1 MTDTIS
7 NSSRPVRGLSRLS
20 LLLLILA
27 MFVMAVVDVSLDDPR
42 SVMDPHLLVELTLV
56 ALCGGGVVVLA
67 RGWLRESR
75 SVEELGAVLEERA
88 LELEAWKERSRDVSE
103 AFRRAIDTQLAAWRL
118 TPTETEVARFL
129 LEGYSHKEI
138 AAATGRSERTV
149 RQHATVVYRKSGL
162 GGRAELSAFF
172 LQGLMAGGEVEAVAS

>member
-56 ALCGGGVVVLA
+56 ALCGGGVVVLLLAGVAATVATIAATMAALATTPLAPVLPASIQPDVLRLLAGTTWVAGSERARRELGWCPRPLDEGLGETLAHESLA
-67 RGWLRESR
+67 RGTPLALRNP
-75 SVEELGAVLEERA
+75 L
-88 LELEAWKERSRDVSE
+88 
-103 AFRRAIDTQLAAWRL
+103 RRRGW
-118 TPTETEVARFL
+118 
-129 LEGYSHKEI
+129 
-138 AAATGRSERTV
+138 
-149 RQHATVVYRKSGL
+149 
-162 GGRAELSAFF
+162 
-172 LQGLMAGGEVEAVAS
+172 